1 MDNHDD
7 LYAQYDY
14 NGVDDDDEY
23 YDDESDY
30 YDYDEDGSGG
40 SGGKTAPKRVCS
52 FHCAWTFSF
61 QSSVNSSVVR
71 YPRYLD
77 NITSTNIHLSYDVFL
92 MGHISILIAMSVLLL
107 RLLFSIIHC
116 VVFLYF

>member
-1 MDNHDD
+1 MDNHDY

-23 YDDESDY
+23 YDDDSDY
-30 YDYDEDGSGG
+30 YNYYEDGSGG

-52 FHCAWTFSF
+52 FHCAWSFSF

-77 NITSTNIHLSYDVFL
+77 TVTSTNIHLSYDVFL
-92 MGHISILIAMSVLLL
+92 MGHISILIALSMLLL
-107 RLLFSIIHC
+107 RLIFFNFLFS
-116 VVFLYF
+116 